1 MIKSF
6 SHKGLKVFFETG
18 NKVGI
23 QAQHEQKLRLQ
34 LVSLDNAKSKND
46 INVPAWK
53 LHELKGDLRGHYSI
67 SVNGNWRLTFR
78 LSRLSLGDYY
88 DDAQSSPSRT
98 RSS

>member
-6 SHKGLKVFFETG
+6 SHKGLKAFFETA
-18 NKVGI
+18 NKAGI

-46 INVPAWK
+46 FNVPSWQ

-67 SVNGNWRLTFR
+67 AVNGNWRLTFR
-78 LSRLSLGDYY
+78 FEGEDIILLDYQDY
-88 DDAQSSPSRT
+88 H
-98 RSS
+98 

>member
-6 SHKGLKVFFETG
+6 SHKGLKVFFETL

-23 QAQHEQKLRLQ
+23 QARHEQKLRLQ
-34 LVSLDNAKSKND
+34 LDSLDNAKSKND

-78 LSRLSLGDYY
+78 FEGDDVILLDYQDY
-88 DDAQSSPSRT
+88 H
-98 RSS
+98 

>member
-23 QAQHEQKLRLQ
+23 QDQHEQKLRLQ
-34 LVSLDNAKSKND
+34 LVLLDNAKSKND

-53 LHELKGDLRGHYSI
+53 LQELKGDLRGHYSI

-78 LSRLSLGDYY
+78 FEGEDVILLDYQDY
-88 DDAQSSPSRT
+88 H
-98 RSS
+98 